1 MQGKI
6 YGAITFFGQIF
17 QPFQN
22 SLRKGSHPS
31 PYCKFSPAQGQ
42 GKRGSLSR
50 GPFPFLCLI
59 RFRSLLLTES
69 QLISFP
75 LATMMF
81 QFAKSLKSEAEPQ
94 HTACPASLDT
104 VSRLETHG
112 SQTVSPHGLSPLKA
126 SFLLNAQASIQ
137 CILFDAVGIEPTE
150 RLPSTIFDHAIYD
163 CVFSSHFPFIMFFV
177 CVPDIHGS
185 L

>member
-1 MQGKI
+1 VVPLSHVKAIIIQTRYSRFAIVIKLVRKDLRG
-6 YGAITFFGQIF
+6 YHLLWPDLPTFSEFLEEGAKT
-17 QPFQN
+17 
-22 SLRKGSHPS
+22 SPS

-81 QFAKSLKSEAEPQ
+81 QFAKSLESEAEPQ

-112 SQTVSPHGLSPLKA
+112 SQTVSPHGLSPLEA

-150 RLPSTIFDHAIYD
+150 HRTKS
-163 CVFSSHFPFIMFFV
+163 
-177 CVPDIHGS
+177 
-185 L
+185 